1 MDFLHAFPVAI
12 IDEDFEAKSA
22 AGRGMRQLAQAIEKE
37 GFRVVSGLSYDD
49 AQRLAEVFNVE
60 SCWLVSVDGAEA
72 GPKQWQRLEAML
84 AAKRARNDRLP
95 IFLFGDE
102 RTAEVVPA
110 AVLKHA
116 NAFMRLFEDSPEFL
130 ARAIARSAQLYLER
144 LAPPMFKALMDYTLQ
159 ASYSWHTPGHGGGI
173 GFRKSPVGQ
182 LFYSFFGENTLRS
195 DVSVSV
201 GALGSL
207 LDHTGPIAEGER
219 NAARIFGSDNTL
231 FVVGGTS
238 TANKIVWH
246 GMVGKG
252 DLVLCDRNCHKSILH
267 SLIMTGATP
276 IYLVPSRNGLGIIGP
291 ISKDQFT
298 PASIR
303 KKIAAS
309 PFAKQTA
316 MGKAGKVR
324 LMVITNSTYD
334 GLCYNVDAIKESLGE
349 SVEVLHFDE
358 AWYAYA
364 NFHDFYDGFHGIS
377 SANPERSPHAITFAT
392 HSTHKLLCALSQ
404 ASMIHIQNAEKRALD
419 MTRFNDSFMMHTS
432 TSPQYGIIA
441 SCDVAAA
448 MMEQPGGRALVQEMI
463 DEALSFRRAMK
474 AVKGQLKGG
483 WWFDVWQPDAMAKAP
498 VAERAAW
505 VLKPKDKWHGFE
517 GLAADHVLVDPIK
530 VTILTPGM
538 AANGAMQKSGIP
550 AAVVVKFLSGRR
562 IEIEKTGLYSFL
574 VLFSMGTTKGKWST
588 LVTELLNFKDLYD
601 ANAPIKRAMPL
612 LYAAH
617 PEHYGTMGLKD
628 LCDGIHKVY
637 HDDKVGQA
645 QKDMYTTLPE
655 MAQRPADAYDS
666 LVHGRVES
674 VEIDK
679 LMNRIL
685 AVMVVPY
692 PPGIPVIMPGER
704 LTKSTQSIQDY
715 LLYAREFDTR
725 FPGFETD
732 IHGLRFE
739 PIEGGGRRYLVD
751 CVAEKKA
758 RR

>member
-12 IDEDFEAKSA
+12 IDEDFDGKSA

-37 GFRVVSGLSYDD
+37 GFRVVAGLSYED
-49 AQRLAEVFNVE
+49 AGRLAEIFNSE
-60 SCWLVSVDGAEA
+60 SCWLISVDGAEA
-72 GPKQWQRLEAML
+72 KPKQWERLEAML
-84 AAKRARNDRLP
+84 ATKRRRNDRLP
-95 IFLFGDE
+95 IYLFGDE

-110 AVLKHA
+110 GVLKHA

-130 ARAIARSAQLYLER
+130 ARSISRSAQLYLER

-173 GFRKSPVGQ
+173 GFRKSPVGT
-182 LFYSFFGENTLRS
+182 LFYQFFGENTLRS
-195 DVSVSV
+195 DISVSV
-201 GALGSL
+201 GQLGSL
-207 LDHTGPIAEGER
+207 LDHTGPIAAGER
-219 NAARIFGSDNTL
+219 NAARIFGSDETL

-238 TANKIVWH
+238 TANKVVWH
-246 GMVGKG
+246 GMVGRG

-276 IYLVPSRNGLGIIGP
+276 IYLVPSRNGMGIIGP

-309 PFAKQTA
+309 PFAKQTS
-316 MGKAGKVR
+316 GKVR

-334 GLCYNVDAIKESLGE
+334 GICYNVDAIKESLGDA
-349 SVEVLHFDE
+349 VEVLHFDE

-364 NFHDFYDGFHGIS
+364 NFHEFYDGFHGIS
-377 SANPERSPHAITFAT
+377 STNPARSPHAVTFAT
-392 HSTHKLLCALSQ
+392 QSTHKLLCALSQ
-404 ASMIHIQNAEKRALD
+404 ASMIHVQHGETRRVD
-419 MTRFNDSFMMHTS
+419 MTRFNDAFMMHTS

-448 MMEQPGGRALVQEMI
+448 MMEQPAGRSLVQETI
-463 DEALSFRRAMK
+463 DEALAFRRAMT
-474 AVKGQLKGG
+474 AVKGQLKKGS
-483 WWFDVWQPDAMAKAP
+483 WWFDVWQPDAMAKKPSTDKAS
-498 VAERAAW
+498 W

-517 GLAADHVLVDPIK
+517 NLAPDHVLVDPIK

-538 AANGAMQKSGIP
+538 AANGAMQRSGIP
-550 AAVVVKFLSGRR
+550 AAVVVKFLSSRR

-574 VLFSMGTTKGKWST
+574 VLFSMGVTKGKWST

-601 ANAPIKRAMPL
+601 ANAPLKRAMPAL
-612 LYAAH
+612 AAAH
-617 PEHYGTMGLKD
+617 PEVYGAMGLKD
-628 LCDGIHKVY
+628 LCDAIHQVY
-637 HDDKVGQA
+637 RDDNVAKA
-645 QKDMYTTLPE
+645 QKDMYTALPE
-655 MAQRPADAYDS
+655 MAMRPADAYNE

-679 LMNRIL
+679 LMNRIF

-692 PPGIPVIMPGER
+692 PPGIPVIMTGER
-704 LTKSTQSIQDY
+704 LTKATKSIHDY
-715 LLYAREFDTR
+715 LLYAREFDSK

-751 CVAEKKA
+751 CVVERKGRGK
-758 RR
+758 